1 MCPKFVILHSF
12 LRTGLLIV
20 AFMGE
25 KKKVMMQTNVYQLC
39 IRNTPFITLNFVLL
53 VMFLIHIFSH

>member
-1 MCPKFVILHSF
+1 MCNLTFISE
-12 LRTGLLIV
+12 RTGLLIV

-25 KKKVMMQTNVYQLC
+25 KKKVMMQTNAHQLC